1 MKDYTVEITMTIP
14 ITAKN
19 QEQAEERANQMQEWI
34 EYNPPKNKP
43 WAQQDIA
50 LDSVVTEAQP

>member
-1 MKDYTVEITMTIP
+1 MKDYSVEFTMTIP

-19 QEQAEERANQMQEWI
+19 QEQAKERADQMQEWI

-43 WAQQDIA
+43 WAQQDI
-50 LDSVVTEAQP
+50 DFDCVVTEEQP